1 MLIDEVNQSALERG
15 REGGGREESTSW
27 LLFNFSDKIYN

>member
-15 REGGGREESTSW
+15 REGGGERGKYK
-27 LLFNFSDKIYN
+27 LVIV